1 MYIDTDT
8 IYLLQIK
15 KYNIYKIQKFMSK
28 KFFIVIIHILKKK
41 QNYITDKK

>member
-15 KYNIYKIQKFMSK
+15 KYNIYKIQKFMSLRN
-28 KFFIVIIHILKKK
+28 FLL
-41 QNYITDKK
+41 